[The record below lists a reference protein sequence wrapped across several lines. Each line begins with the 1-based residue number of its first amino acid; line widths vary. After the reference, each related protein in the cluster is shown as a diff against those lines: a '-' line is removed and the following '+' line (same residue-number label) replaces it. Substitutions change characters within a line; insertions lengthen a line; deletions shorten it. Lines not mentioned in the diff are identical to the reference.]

1 MLRGEFVVAAG
12 AKHESYERADMAR
25 AHSLPSSPPI
35 EAHHRLGM
43 AMLAAWLLW
52 QHRLVLGLATGF
64 IPSAVVTILLT
75 QFTDLDRI
83 KRSTLGR
90 YVAVR
95 ITHAM
100 VATRLAGLVIFWV
113 GAQH

>member
-1 MLRGEFVVAAG
+1 RVRKNHHKVAGIGSSGGTPRQELRGEFVVAAG

-64 IPSAVVTILLT
+64 IPSAVVTLLLT
-75 QFTDLDRI
+75 QFADLDRM
-83 KRSTLGR
+83 KSSTLGR
-90 YVAVR
+90 SGEV
-95 ITHAM
+95 
-100 VATRLAGLVIFWV
+100 
-113 GAQH
+113 